1 MNRLRPLGSR
11 IESSRRS
18 FLFTS
23 MVLAASLAHSR
34 PVFADTAKVDESDPT
49 AVAMGYKRDA
59 TQIDKAKQTRYV
71 PGEECSN
78 CQLFQGKPGDAW
90 GPCPIFSGK
99 QVSAKGWCTAYTKKS

>member
-1 MNRLRPLGSR
+1 MNRLRPLESLMK
-11 IESSRRS
+11 SSRRT
-18 FLFTS
+18 FLVS
-23 MVLAASLAHSR
+23 SIGLASSLALSR

-90 GPCPIFSGK
+90 GPGPISPGK
-99 QVSAKGWCTAYTKKS
+99 KQRKRAVS